1 MKILF
6 SMIFPRIGE
15 LSDVSF
21 GGIRSPMHDSC
32 PQERSAPSI
41 SVNEGIF
48 ILDEE
53 DEAENEGA

>member
-1 MKILF
+1 
-6 SMIFPRIGE
+6 MIFPRIGE